1 MSFGKN
7 DKSNFNA
14 VGSFRQHAASVT
26 KSKYTNPYTVAPTPD
41 FETPPK
47 EDKPT
52 SDYRF
57 KFVPKTDKKPHE
69 LLNEGERKM
78 GGKLTENSLS
88 KEQREVFDT
97 MSKWYERKESDLLKV
112 GGYAGTGKSTLLS
125 VFANKYLDVQAAFCA
140 FTGKA
145 TSVLRKKFYEA
156 NIVKGAFDIGTLHSL
171 IYYPIPNEKTGGIR
185 GWKKRQRLPY
195 DLIVVDEA
203 SMLNEELFTD
213 LQSYGIP
220 ILAVGDHGQLPPVF
234 GSFSLMDKPHLK
246 LETIHRQAEDSPI
259 LALSEFVR
267 RTGQVPRMAD
277 CEEVQVLEHNQV
289 NEVVQKL
296 FTAPGVRYDD
306 VAMLCYKNETRVDL
320 NNRARVT
327 RWESSWADPPQV
339 DDQVICLR
347 NTDATIFNGMR
358 GTIQE
363 IEESARYVYEGRVLF
378 EDDEIE
384 VSGSISAPQLGHPT
398 TFKDFNEYHAATGHR
413 PNNWSQVGL
422 LLDYGYA
429 LTCHKAQG
437 SQFEHVVVVAEKPNR
452 ISYDDW
458 KRWIYTAITRCSKYL
473 VVLQ

>member
-1 MSFGKN
+1 MTN
-7 DKSNFNA
+7 DKA
-14 VGSFRQHAASVT
+14 
-26 KSKYTNPYTVAPTPD
+26 
-41 FETPPK
+41 
-47 EDKPT
+47 
-52 SDYRF
+52 SDYQY
-57 KFVPKTDKKPHE
+57 KFVPKLDKKPHE
-69 LLNEGERKM
+69 LLSDIERKM

-88 KEQREVFDT
+88 SEQRDVFNQMT
-97 MSKWYERKESDLLKV
+97 RWYEKKESDLLTV

-125 VFANKYLDVQAAFCA
+125 VLANHYLDEMIAFCA
-140 FTGKA
+140 YTGKA

-156 NIVKGAFDIGTLHSL
+156 NIVKGAYDIGTLHSL
-171 IYYPIPNEKTGGIR
+171 IYHPIPNEQTGGIR

-195 DLIVVDEA
+195 DLLVVDEA

-213 LQSYGIP
+213 LKSYGIP

-234 GSFSLMDKPHLK
+234 GNFSLMDKPHLR

-259 LALSEFVR
+259 LALSAFVR
-267 RTGQVPRMAD
+267 RTGQVPRMED
-277 CEEVQVLEHNQV
+277 SQEVQVLEHNQI
-289 NEVVQKL
+289 NEVVEKL

-320 NNRARVT
+320 NNRARAA
-327 RWESSWADPPQV
+327 RWGSRVAFNLPEV

-363 IEESARYVYEGRVLF
+363 IDTTAELTYEGRVLF

-384 VSGSISAPQLGHPT
+384 VSGSISAPQFGHPT
-398 TFKDFNEYHAATGHR
+398 TFKDFNEYQHVTGYR
-413 PNNWSQVGL
+413 PDSWSKVGL

-437 SQFEHVVVVAEKPNR
+437 SQFEHVIVMSEKPTR